1 MSLYLVIRFLHIAS
15 AIALIGGIFARQAV
29 RSLAKQ
35 TSDIHRFTALSEGA
49 GRIEGMMIIPGSMAV
64 TLFGVIL
71 ALMTGAPI
79 LGFLQGASKNWLLI
93 SNILLIGNLLIIR
106 LVFLPRGR
114 KFEQALN
121 IALAEGRMTSVLRGE
136 LDDRVVKLAHLYE
149 QVSVALIVALMVFK
163 PF

>member
-1 MSLYLVIRFLHIAS
+1 MSLYLVFRFLHIAS

-35 TSDIHRFTALSEGA
+35 TSDVHRFAALSEGA
-49 GRIEGMMIIPGSMAV
+49 GRIEGLMIIPGSMAA

-79 LGFLQGASKNWLLI
+79 LGFLQGASKNWLLL
-93 SNILLIGNLLIIR
+93 SNLLLVGNILIVP

-114 KFEQALN
+114 NFEQALN
-121 IALAEGRMTSVLRGE
+121 IALAEGRITPALRIQ
-136 LDDRVVKLAHLYE
+136 LDDRVVKVAHLYE
-149 QVSVALIVALMVFK
+149 EVSLVLIVALMVFK
-163 PF
+163 PL